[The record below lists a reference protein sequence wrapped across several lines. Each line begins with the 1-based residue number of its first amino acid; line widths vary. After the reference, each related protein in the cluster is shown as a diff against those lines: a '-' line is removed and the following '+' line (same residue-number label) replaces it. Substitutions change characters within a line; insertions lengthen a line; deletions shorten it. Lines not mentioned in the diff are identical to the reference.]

1 MENLYPGTPVYLAL
15 GLAVAIAG
23 ITINLMVSEV
33 ALKSKIGMP
42 IFAATVVAL
51 ALVGSAV
58 HVLGSISLMA
68 IASFSA
74 DKTGIGFIQLL
85 HFGIVACATLSA
97 FCLYLQALAVHYRA
111 SFSLSH
117 L

>member
-33 ALKSKIGMP
+33 ALKSKVAMP
-42 IFAATVVAL
+42 IFAVIVVAI
-51 ALVGSAV
+51 ALVGSTV
-58 HVLGSISLMA
+58 HVLGSISLMT
-68 IASFSA
+68 IESFSA
-74 DKTGIGFIQLL
+74 SQPEVGFVQLL
-85 HFGIVACATLSA
+85 HFGILACATLSA
-97 FCLYLQALAVHYRA
+97 FCLFIQALAVHFSA

-117 L
+117 D